1 MNPTTKKR
9 THPGLTNIA
18 TLLVGSALIGQLL
31 GFLRTKLINGNFP
44 ATGPGSTDSYFAAF
58 NIPDFFFFTLAAG
71 ALGVAFMPVLADRL
85 HKGDKRGM
93 WELSTSLLNLLV
105 GIMFVVGILIF
116 IFAEPLVH
124 YVISPNLTPQQLH
137 NTVTIMRFLAFNPL
151 LFTISGVLTATQQTL
166 GRFFFYALA
175 PMFYN
180 ASIIASIF
188 VFKHNVGII
197 GLGIGALFGAVLQ
210 LAIVCTGLF
219 GTNFHWS
226 PKILWR
232 SSDFHTILHQ
242 LPPRSLDQGID
253 QVESIVETHFAR
265 RLGTGFISYYNN
277 AYTLATAPTF
287 LIGTAISTAAFP
299 QMNNRLSQGRPD
311 LFRKE
316 FLQIIRA
323 MIWVAMPVAVICF
336 FTRGYLAR
344 LIFTRSSSNIATIFG
359 FLTIFIF
366 FAILYTIISR
376 WFYSHKD
383 TKTPLFVSIFIIII
397 NITLVTFLARPA
409 PNGYG
414 VSGLAISQ
422 SLSAM
427 IEVITL
433 SIIMLKRDRKLLDR
447 KFLYGLGKIVSVTG
461 FSVFV
466 CFIMIQLF
474 PLELKDHGVITLGS
488 KLMLIAGVTMLVH
501 LGMSALFG
509 LEEAKPILNKIKRIA
524 LKPIRFGY

>member
-18 TLLVGSALIGQLL
+18 TLLVGSAMLGQGL
-31 GFLRTKLINGNFP
+31 GFLRTKLVNGNFP
-44 ATGPGSTDSYFAAF
+44 LTGPGSTDSYFAAF

-93 WELSTSLLNLLV
+93 WEISTSLLNLLV
-105 GIMFVVGILIF
+105 MVMFVVGVLIF
-116 IFAEPLVH
+116 IFAEPMVH
-124 YVISPNLTPQQLH
+124 YIISPNLTPQQLH

-151 LFTISGVLTATQQTL
+151 LFTISGVLTATQQAL

-180 ASIIASIF
+180 ALIIASIF
-188 VFKHNVGII
+188 IFRHNIGII
-197 GLGIGALFGAVLQ
+197 GLGIGALCGAVLQ
-210 LAIVCTGLF
+210 LAVVCTGLF

-232 SSDFHTILHQ
+232 SADFKTVLRQ

-265 RLGTGFISYYNN
+265 RLGTGNISFYAN
-277 AYTLATAPTF
+277 AYVLATAPTF

-316 FLQIIRA
+316 FLQVVRA

-336 FTRGYLAR
+336 YTRGYLAR
-344 LIFTRSSSNIATIFG
+344 IIFTNASNNIATIFG
-359 FLTIFIF
+359 FLTVFIF
-366 FAILYTIISR
+366 FAVLYTIISR

-383 TKTPLFVSIFIIII
+383 TITPLCVSVIIIII

-409 PNGYG
+409 PHGYG

-427 IEVITL
+427 LEVFTL
-433 SIIMLKRDRKLLDR
+433 SIIMVKRDHKLLDL
-447 KFLYGLGKIVSVTG
+447 KFLYGLVKIISVTG
-461 FSVFV
+461 FSVV
-466 CFIMIQLF
+466 AGFIMVQLF
-474 PLELKDHGVITLGS
+474 PLELKDRGVIALGS
-488 KLMLIAGVTMLVH
+488 KLSLIAGVTGLVY
-501 LGMSALFG
+501 LTMSVLFG
-509 LEEAKPILNKIKRIA
+509 LEEAKSILAKLKKIA